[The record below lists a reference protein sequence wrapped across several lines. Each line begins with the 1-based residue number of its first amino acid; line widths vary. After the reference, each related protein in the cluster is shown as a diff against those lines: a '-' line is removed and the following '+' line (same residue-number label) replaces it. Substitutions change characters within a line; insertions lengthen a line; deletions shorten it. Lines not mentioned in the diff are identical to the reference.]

1 MSTGGI
7 KRQLENYAPIQAL
20 GEYFED
26 KNVNKVQF
34 DTLKNTLTMKNSVI
48 NIPKMT
54 INSSLGFMEIQGT
67 QRMDA
72 NMEMDYII
80 GVPWKMI
87 TQIGSQKLFG
97 KRKGEEEN
105 EDEISYRQ
113 KNSKFLYVKMT
124 GDLENY
130 KISLSRK
137 PK

>member
-1 MSTGGI
+1 
-7 KRQLENYAPIQAL
+7 
-20 GEYFED
+20 
-26 KNVNKVQF
+26 
-34 DTLKNTLTMKNSVI
+34 
-48 NIPKMT
+48 MT

-105 EDEISYRQ
+105 EDEIIYRQ

-137 PK
+137 PKQ

>member
-1 MSTGGI
+1 
-7 KRQLENYAPIQAL
+7 
-20 GEYFED
+20 
-26 KNVNKVQF
+26 
-34 DTLKNTLTMKNSVI
+34 
-48 NIPKMT
+48 MT
-54 INSSLGFMEIQGT
+54 INSRLGFMEIQGT